1 MNTIA
6 IILSS
11 ASGLMLV
18 STLICG
24 FWIRA
29 QGSTP
34 ESLGFHAKFAVA
46 TSLVT
51 ASALVVLLS
60 LAF

>member
-1 MNTIA
+1 MNTLA

-11 ASGLMLV
+11 A
-18 STLICG
+18 LICG

-51 ASALVVLLS
+51 AATLVILLS

>member
-1 MNTIA
+1 MNTLA

-24 FWIRA
+24 FWIRS
-29 QGSTP
+29 QGTTP
-34 ESLGFHAKFAVA
+34 ESLAFHARFAIA
-46 TSLVT
+46 ISLVT
-51 ASALVVLLS
+51 AAALVVLLT